1 MTEDTRQMIIS
12 HMDSGF
18 RAVNLRIDDKHDAV
32 MERLDSVVEK
42 QDQMA
47 DRHEETA
54 EVVHRHSGMI
64 EAIQREIGAARDR
77 WHERFNELQRY
88 LGMAKSERGVGELAN
103 VTRLDLKTA
112 AAIFVSGAT
121 ALLFV
126 LKMMGKV

>member
-42 QDQMA
+42 QDAMA
-47 DRHEETA
+47 DRHDETA
-54 EVVHRHSGMI
+54 ELVHRHSGLI

-88 LGMAKSERGVGELAN
+88 LGTAKFDKGVGDLAN
-103 VTRLDLKTA
+103 VTRLDIRTGIA
-112 AAIFVSGAT
+112 
-121 ALLFV
+121 LFV
-126 LKMMGKV
+126 AGCATVTGLLKLFGKL